1 MRSARSAMSFS
12 SCSVSAVRFRIYS
25 LLMLRRR
32 MSATYSAWTLSSW
45 KPSIRL
51 GTTMASFS
59 VPRMMVM
66 ALSMSRRMAPRPR
79 RRWSFS
85 SFCLRVNWADRR
97 TQSDRQAVHRS
108 RISPTPMTLG
118 MPSTKMLK
126 LQAKE
131 SCSGVMRKSFCMSL
145 SGSVPRFRSMA
156 SFRPDRSV
164 SSRMSATSRTLP
176 SLMSSATLSRMASAV
191 VV

>member
-1 MRSARSAMSFS
+1 MSFS

-59 VPRMMVM
+59 VPRMMAM

-85 SFCLRVNWADRR
+85 SFCLR

-131 SCSGVMRKSFCMSL
+131 SWRGVVRKSFCMSL

-164 SSRMSATSRTLP
+164 SSRMSATSRILP